1 MSTNNSSEKSVASD
15 SITPSNPSPGHPAPV
30 AASPPPASVD
40 QSRLDAELLE
50 ITDGLAKQVRECQ
63 ANSLAWLLKVG
74 GDLLETRKYLEP
86 GEWTKMFALGR
97 LPIGLRS
104 AQSLNRIVG
113 NVALRTPKNL
123 RHLPSSISA
132 LDELAVLDS
141 ALIDQGIHDGK
152 IRPAMTAAEAK
163 AFVRQQRQE
172 TKVEQRIQNQ
182 P

>member
-1 MSTNNSSEKSVASD
+1 
-15 SITPSNPSPGHPAPV
+15 
-30 AASPPPASVD
+30 
-40 QSRLDAELLE
+40 
-50 ITDGLAKQVRECQ
+50 
-63 ANSLAWLLKVG
+63 
-74 GDLLETRKYLEP
+74 
-86 GEWTKMFALGR
+86 MFALGR

-104 AQSLNRIVG
+104 AQSLARIVG

-172 TKVEQRIQNQ
+172 TKAEQPIQNQ

>member
-15 SITPSNPSPGHPAPV
+15 SITPSNPSLGHPAPV
-30 AASPPPASVD
+30 APSPPPASVD
-40 QSRLDAELLE
+40 QSRLDAVLLE

-74 GDLLETRKYLEP
+74 GDLLETRKELEP

-104 AQSLNRIVG
+104 AQSLARIVG
-113 NVALRTPKNL
+113 NAALRTSKNL

-141 ALIDQGIHDGK
+141 ALIDHAIHAGK

-163 AFVRQQRQE
+163 AFARQHRQQTTAEHNPKNQE
-172 TKVEQRIQNQ
+172 
-182 P
+182 